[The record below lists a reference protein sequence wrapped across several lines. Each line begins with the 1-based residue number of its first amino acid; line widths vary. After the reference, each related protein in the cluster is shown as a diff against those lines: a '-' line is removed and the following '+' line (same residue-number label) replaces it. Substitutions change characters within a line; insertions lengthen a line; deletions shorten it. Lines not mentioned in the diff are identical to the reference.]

1 VDLSEGC
8 LVVALAEFIGALEGA
23 FMGKALDEKV
33 DGLTELAK
41 GPQGDTPYFREGLEW
56 PTDGFAS

>member
-8 LVVALAEFIGALEGA
+8 LVVALAESIGVLEGA
-23 FMGKALDEKV
+23 FMGKALDEEV

-41 GPQGDTPYFREGLEW
+41 GPQGNTPYFRQGLEW
-56 PTDGFAS
+56 PTDDCAS